1 MKKILQINTTVGYA
15 SPGKIANDIGDLLID
30 TGNESYIAYGRTPES
45 VSNSNVIRI
54 GDNIDNYLHVIST
67 RLLDNHCFSSK
78 NATKKLIAQ
87 IEDIKPDL
95 IQIHNLHGY
104 YINIEVLFSYLKNVD
119 IPVVWT
125 FHDAWAITGH
135 CTHFEHVGCHKW
147 LTGCYKCPQTNT
159 YPNSVLLDRSKK
171 NYADKKRLFNY
182 PKNLTIVTPSEWL
195 ANLIKQSFLKNHKI
209 SVIPNGVSQEIFKP
223 RKNLELEKKL
233 NLKNKFVVLGVS
245 SVWDKGKGFFD
256 FIELAKKLNDDCI
269 LIMVGVTKKQ
279 TELLPNNIIAIPRTT
294 NAEELAELY
303 TMADVYINL
312 TYADTFPTTN
322 LEALSCGTPIITY
335 KTGGSVESV
344 TKKTGL
350 VIEQGNVSAAL
361 DAIEAIKKLGKTH
374 FEKHCVSMALDKFN
388 KKKQYLEYIKLYKP
402 LMGI

>member
-1 MKKILQINTTVGYA
+1 MKKVLQINTTVGYA
-15 SPGKIANDIGDLLID
+15 SPGKIANDIGDLLIEA
-30 TGNESYIAYGRTPES
+30 GNESYIAYGRTPES
-45 VSNSNVIRI
+45 ESNSNIIRI
-54 GDNIDNYLHVIST
+54 GDNIDNYVHVIST
-67 RLLDNHCFSSK
+67 RLFDNHCFSSK

-87 IEDIKPDL
+87 IEEIKPDL

-104 YINIEVLFSYLKNVD
+104 YINIEVLFNYLKNADV
-119 IPVVWT
+119 PVVWT

-135 CTHFEHVGCHKW
+135 CTHFEHVGCKKW
-147 LTGCYKCPQTNT
+147 LTGCYNCPQTNT
-159 YPNSVLLDRSKK
+159 YPNSILLDRSKK

-182 PKNLTIVTPSEWL
+182 PKNLTIVTPSGWL
-195 ANLIKQSFLKNHKI
+195 ANLVKQSFLKNHRVT
-209 SVIPNGVSQEIFKP
+209 VIPNGVSQEIFKP
-223 RKNLELEKKL
+223 RKNIELEKKM
-233 NLKNKFVVLGVS
+233 NLKNKFVVLGVC

-256 FIELAKKLNDDCI
+256 FIELAKKLYDDCV

-279 TELLPNNIIAIPRTT
+279 TELLPNNVIAIPRTT

-303 TMADVYINL
+303 TMADVYVNL

-344 TKKTGL
+344 TEKTGL
-350 VIEQGNVSAAL
+350 VIEQGNISAAL
-361 DAIEAIKKLGKTH
+361 DAIEAVKEIGKAH
-374 FEKHCVSMALDKFN
+374 FEKHCLSMALDKFN
-388 KKKQYLEYIKLYKP
+388 KKKQYLEYIKLYNP

>member
-182 PKNLTIVTPSEWL
+182 PKNLTIVTPSKWL

-344 TKKTGL
+344 TEKTGL

-361 DAIEAIKKLGKTH
+361 DAIEAIKKLGKAH